1 MFAFES
7 AFIEKEAKKSRGQA
21 GSLDDPDPRPARAVG
36 SLCLLLDV
44 ESGWVKQL
52 QPVLLQ
58 SEVSARNPPNLCD
71 SGSQIRAD
79 PNLNH
84 KPVH

>member
-36 SLCLLLDV
+36 TLCLLLDT
-44 ESGWVKQL
+44 ESGVKL
-52 QPVLLQ
+52 SSKPVLLQ
-58 SEVSARNPPNLCD
+58 SEVSAR
-71 SGSQIRAD
+71 
-79 PNLNH
+79 
-84 KPVH
+84 KPTKFA

>member
-44 ESGWVKQL
+44 ESGMKSAVITSTVAERSKQ
-52 QPVLLQ
+52 
-58 SEVSARNPPNLCD
+58 
-71 SGSQIRAD
+71 
-79 PNLNH
+79 
-84 KPVH
+84 KPTKIA